1 MSVGKSSIKR
11 AASAETK
18 KTAVSRQKS
27 VNVKKSVVSP
37 ADSEQIQAVFMKE
50 KDSLGRAERNRP
62 VRITEELPE
71 YLL

>member
-18 KTAVSRQKS
+18 KASASRQKPT
-27 VNVKKSVVSP
+27 NVKKSVVSP

-50 KDSLGRAERNRP
+50 KDTVSRTERNHP
-62 VRITEELPE
+62 VRITEELPD

>member
-18 KTAVSRQKS
+18 KVSTPKQKTAS
-27 VNVKKSVVSP
+27 VKKSVVSP

-50 KDSLGRAERNRP
+50 KDKTSRNERNHP